1 MHNSHAAPSQ
11 SEDNPGPELWNL
23 NMALVFLNNWRKN
36 SFHFLTQYLI
46 FVVPSSSLWYQ
57 EVDIGVTFHTPFLP
71 PLSLIMMILVWSDFD
86 HDDFEHDDLGQGP
99 LDYPSMQG
107 LDLGAD
113 FDCKPL
119 IPPPAHQVG
128 GHNDNDNENDDGNND
143 DDDNDYNDHD
153 DQIW

>member
-1 MHNSHAAPSQ
+1 MEFEYGVGFFEQ
-11 SEDNPGPELWNL
+11 LK
-23 NMALVFLNNWRKN
+23 KN

-71 PLSLIMMILVWSDFD
+71 PLSLIMVILVWSDFDHEDFD
-86 HDDFEHDDLGQGP
+86 HDDFEHDDLGQDP
-99 LDYPSMQG
+99 YPSMQG

-128 GHNDNDNENDDGNND
+128 GGHNDNGNENDDGNDD